1 MGAGRPT
8 RRRAVFLDRDG
19 VINRNVFNPAS
30 SKHEAPL
37 TAGDFALL
45 PGVSQALRQLHAA
58 GFLLF
63 VVSNQP
69 NYAKGKTSLAE
80 LTAIDASMQQ
90 QLAAAGVRFS
100 GVYYC
105 LHHPQSAVPGYS
117 GPCACRKP
125 SPYFLLRAIRVFG
138 IDAEQSWM
146 VGDRATDVLCGRAAG
161 VHTIFLGEA
170 QGGIG
175 ADHIASNL
183 PAAAELICA
192 AQAERVLFQTQQVSA
207 WSAEQ
212 PLPVLLPVPRPQPQ
226 E

>member
-8 RRRAVFLDRDG
+8 GRAAVFLDRDG

-30 SKHEAPL
+30 GDCEAPL
-37 TAGDFALL
+37 TAADFALV
-45 PGVSQALRQLHAA
+45 PGAALALRQLRSA

-69 NYAKGKTSLAE
+69 NYAKGKASVADLA
-80 LTAIDASMQQ
+80 AIDGRMRQE
-90 QLAAAGVRFS
+90 LAAAGVVFN

-105 LHHPQSAVPGYS
+105 LHHPEGKVTEFS

-125 SPYFLLRAIRVFG
+125 SPYFLLRAMREFG
-138 IDAEQSWM
+138 VDAEPSWM

-161 VHTIFLGEA
+161 VRTIFLSETGSESA
-170 QGGIG
+170 
-175 ADHIASNL
+175 ADCVARDLEKAADFICRT
-183 PAAAELICA
+183 AAACCEIK
-192 AQAERVLFQTQQVSA
+192 QVSA
-207 WSAEQ
+207 WSGGRSLPASRPAPRS
-212 PLPVLLPVPRPQPQ
+212 PLQ